1 MCWNSNCFS
10 ANFIWFGIGISVY
23 SSRWF
28 ERDVTKKTYEIS
40 WWDSFIQRRER
51 LICALSIVK
60 VFCVNMY
67 FWDLFLSK
75 LTFTSKN
82 FACCQQNKIEETM
95 SNLYNNDPIDHYFN
109 SRHERSI
116 IRMCALLWVLKV
128 HEDNV
133 NRRLDSQNVYNSGSN
148 SSTGNCKSN
157 KVRFVEKNNFTVK
170 IKIYLEIFNFWKS
183 CTFLSNCREKEREG
197 KNNLLLLLVIW
208 GLMQANIRW

>member
-1 MCWNSNCFS
+1 
-10 ANFIWFGIGISVY
+10 
-23 SSRWF
+23 
-28 ERDVTKKTYEIS
+28 
-40 WWDSFIQRRER
+40 
-51 LICALSIVK
+51 
-60 VFCVNMY
+60 MY

-170 IKIYLEIFNFWKS
+170 IKIYLEIFNF
-183 CTFLSNCREKEREG
+183 
-197 KNNLLLLLVIW
+197 
-208 GLMQANIRW
+208 